1 MKILV
6 FGAGVIG
13 SVYSARLHNAGFDV
27 TLLARNKRYEYLS
40 KNGLALKNSFS
51 GELSVTNIRLIQ
63 KLEKSDFYDLIIVSV
78 QLIDL
83 PDVITILK
91 SNNACKQILFMLN
104 NPGGWEEIAHELD
117 LKHII
122 LGFPGV
128 GGIHEVNLVNY
139 IQIKQQKTTIGELNF
154 GNTSIIHEIKRVLE
168 IAKFK
173 TTVSHD
179 MQAWLKIHAVFVSC
193 ISAAIMKENGDSVQ
207 LSRNRRGVRSMVKS
221 IREGFLACK
230 QLGLPISPVNLK
242 IIFMMMPLWFS
253 ISYWQKALKGKMG
266 TLALAPHANAA
277 EGEMQ
282 MIAKMTL
289 TMVHTSNLPTPTLDV
304 LLLSFVKKVIIDN

>member
-13 SVYSARLHNAGFDV
+13 SVYSVRLHNAGFDV
-27 TLLARNKRYEYLS
+27 TLLARNKRYEYLT
-40 KNGLALKNSFS
+40 KNGLSLKNSFS

-139 IQIKQQKTTIGELNF
+139 IQIKQQKTTIGELNG

-193 ISAAIMKENGDSVQ
+193 ISSAIMKENGDSVQ
-207 LSRNRRGVRSMVKS
+207 LSRNRGGVRSMVKS

-230 QLGLPISPVNLK
+230 QLGLPISPTNLK
-242 IIFMMMPLWFS
+242 IIFTMMPLWFS

-289 TMVHTSNLPTPTLDV
+289 AMVHTSNLPTPTLDV
-304 LLLSFVKKVIIDN
+304 LLLSFVKKVIIDS

>member
-1 MKILV
+1 
-6 FGAGVIG
+6 
-13 SVYSARLHNAGFDV
+13 
-27 TLLARNKRYEYLS
+27 
-40 KNGLALKNSFS
+40 
-51 GELSVTNIRLIQ
+51 
-63 KLEKSDFYDLIIVSV
+63 
-78 QLIDL
+78 
-83 PDVITILK
+83 
-91 SNNACKQILFMLN
+91 
-104 NPGGWEEIAHELD
+104 
-117 LKHII
+117 
-122 LGFPGV
+122 V

-139 IQIKQQKTTIGELNF
+139 IQIKQQKTTIGELNG
-154 GNTSIIHEIKRVLE
+154 GNTSIMREIKRVLE

-173 TTVSHD
+173 TIVSHN

-230 QLGLPISPVNLK
+230 QLGLPISPTNLK
-242 IIFMMMPLWFS
+242 IIFTMMPLWFS

-289 TMVHTSNLPTPTLDV
+289 AMVHTSNLPTPTLDV
-304 LLLSFVKKVIIDN
+304 LLLSFVKKVIIDS